1 MRLNRKT
8 QAICTAALALSL
20 VVTQASFGI
29 GGMGKGKGQGQ
40 RMGGPAS
47 QIQTLPVQELSADE
61 KKGLLLMRE
70 EEKLARDVYMALYKQ
85 WRLPIFSNIAASEQ
99 RHMDAIRTLLDRYG
113 LKDPIAGLQPGVFGD
128 PKMADLYK
136 ELVAKGLGSLENGLH
151 VGATIEDLDIKDLY
165 ELLEETDNKDIQTI
179 YTNLARGSRNHLRA
193 FVSQLEPYDI
203 QYKAQYLNQQT
214 VNTII
219 GSPKERGNGAMR
231 NQAQRFQACNKK
243 QYGKRGSGCFRCA
256 SQQKN
261 RKNCPNS

>member
-113 LKDPIAGLQPGVFGD
+113 L
-128 PKMADLYK
+128 
-136 ELVAKGLGSLENGLH
+136 
-151 VGATIEDLDIKDLY
+151 
-165 ELLEETDNKDIQTI
+165 
-179 YTNLARGSRNHLRA
+179 
-193 FVSQLEPYDI
+193 
-203 QYKAQYLNQQT
+203 
-214 VNTII
+214 
-219 GSPKERGNGAMR
+219 
-231 NQAQRFQACNKK
+231 
-243 QYGKRGSGCFRCA
+243 
-256 SQQKN
+256 
-261 RKNCPNS
+261 